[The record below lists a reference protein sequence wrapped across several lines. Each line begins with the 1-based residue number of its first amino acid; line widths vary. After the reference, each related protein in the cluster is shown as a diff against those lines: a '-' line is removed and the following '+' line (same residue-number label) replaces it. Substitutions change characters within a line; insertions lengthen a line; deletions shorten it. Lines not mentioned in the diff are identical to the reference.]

1 MVLDLVVIGLAINAG
16 PLHNSAFILLLSA
29 PRGVRKGLAFIL
41 AWLGCLVLVL
51 AAVLLLTGGKPP
63 APRSAPST
71 LALALKLVLG
81 IAMVVYAERKRS
93 RGGGRRPP
101 RTPKW
106 LGRLDSAS
114 GWTAAGLGVLL
125 QPWGLVAAGAAT
137 VVQAHLTS
145 LASYAALV
153 VFCLLATSGLIAMEL
168 YATFRPE
175 KARTELGALREW
187 TETHQDQVIVT
198 LSLLAGVWL
207 VAKSIYQLV

>member
-1 MVLDLVVIGLAINAG
+1 MVLDLVIIGLAINVG

-29 PRGVRKGLAFIL
+29 PRGVRKGLAFIM

-71 LALALKLVLG
+71 AALALKLVLG
-81 IAMVVYAERKRS
+81 TGMVVYAESKRR
-93 RGGGRRPP
+93 RGAGKRPH

-114 GWTAAGLGVLL
+114 GWTAAGLGFIL

-145 LASYAALV
+145 LASYVALV
-153 VFCLLATSGLIAMEL
+153 AFCLLATCGLIAMEL
-168 YATFRPE
+168 YATFRPA
-175 KARTELGALREW
+175 KARAELGALRDW
-187 TETHQDQVIVT
+187 TEGHQDQVIVT

>member
-1 MVLDLVVIGLAINAG
+1 MVLDLVIIAVAITMG

-51 AAVLLLTGGKPP
+51 AAVTLLTGGKPP

-81 IAMVVYAERKRS
+81 LGMVVYAERKR
-93 RGGGRRPP
+93 RRAARPR

-114 GWTAAGLGVLL
+114 GWTAAGLGVIL

-137 VVQAHLTS
+137 VVQAHLSS
-145 LASYAALV
+145 LGSYVALM
-153 VFCLLATSGLIAMEL
+153 VFCLLATFGLLVMEL
-168 YATFRPE
+168 YATFRPAE
-175 KARTELGALREW
+175 ARAGLAALREW
-187 TETHQDQVIVT
+187 TEGHQDQVIVT
-198 LSLLAGVWL
+198 LSLLVGVWL
-207 VAKSIYQLV
+207 VAKSLYQLV

>member
-1 MVLDLVVIGLAINAG
+1 MVLDLVVIGVAINLG

-51 AAVLLLTGGKPP
+51 AAVILLTGGKPP

-71 LALALKLVLG
+71 LALALKLLLG
-81 IAMVVYAERKRS
+81 LGMVAYAELKR
-93 RGGGRRPP
+93 RRRNRPR

-106 LGRLDSAS
+106 LARLDSVS
-114 GWTAAGLGVLL
+114 GWTAAGLGVIL

-145 LASYAALV
+145 LASYVALL
-153 VFCLLATSGLIAMEL
+153 VFCLLATCGLLAMEL
-168 YATFRPE
+168 YATFRP
-175 KARTELGALREW
+175 ARARSELAALREW
-187 TETHQDQVIVT
+187 MESHQDQVIVT
-198 LSLLAGVWL
+198 LSLLAGFWL
-207 VAKSIYQLV
+207 VAKSLYQLV

>member
-1 MVLDLVVIGLAINAG
+1 MVLDLVVIGLAINVG

-51 AAVLLLTGGKPP
+51 AVVILLTGGKPP

-71 LALALKLVLG
+71 VALALKLALG
-81 IAMVVYAERKRS
+81 IGMVVYAESKRRRS
-93 RGGGRRPP
+93 GSGRPHA
-101 RTPKW
+101 TPKW

-114 GWTAAGLGVLL
+114 GWTAAGLGVIL

-137 VVQAHLTS
+137 VVQAHLSS
-145 LASYAALV
+145 LGSYVALMA
-153 VFCLLATSGLIAMEL
+153 FCLLATSGLIAMEL
-168 YATFRPE
+168 YTTFRPA
-175 KARTELGALREW
+175 KSRAKLGALRDW
-187 TETHQDQVIVT
+187 TESHQDQVIVT
-198 LSLLAGVWL
+198 LSLLVGVWL

>member
-1 MVLDLVVIGLAINAG
+1 MVLDLVVIGLAINLG

-29 PRGVRKGLAFIL
+29 PRGVRRGLAFIL

-51 AAVLLLTGGKPP
+51 AAVILLTGGKPP

-81 IAMVVYAERKRS
+81 IGMVAYAEMKRR
-93 RGGGRRPP
+93 RGGRPRP
-101 RTPKW
+101 APKW

-114 GWTAAGLGVLL
+114 GWTAAGLGVVL

-145 LASYAALV
+145 LGSYVALM
-153 VFCLLATSGLIAMEL
+153 VFCLLATCGLLVMEL
-168 YATFRPE
+168 YATYRPAP
-175 KARTELGALREW
+175 ARAKLAALREW
-187 TETHQDQVIVT
+187 IESHQDQVIVT
-198 LSLLAGVWL
+198 LSLLVGFWL
-207 VAKSIYQLV
+207 VAKSVYQLV

>member
-1 MVLDLVVIGLAINAG
+1 MVLELVVIGLAINVG

-51 AAVLLLTGGKPP
+51 AAVILLTGGKPP

-71 LALALKLVLG
+71 VALALKLALG
-81 IAMVVYAERKRS
+81 VGMVAYAESKRR
-93 RGGGRRPP
+93 RGGSRRPH

-106 LGRLDSAS
+106 LGGLDSAS
-114 GWTAAGLGVLL
+114 GWTAAGLGVIL

-137 VVQAHLTS
+137 VVQAHLSS
-145 LASYAALV
+145 LGSYVALLA
-153 VFCLLATSGLIAMEL
+153 FCLLATSGLLAMEL
-168 YATFRPE
+168 YATFRPT
-175 KARTELGALREW
+175 KSRVKLAALRDW
-187 TETHQDQVIVT
+187 TESHQDQVVVT
-198 LSLLAGVWL
+198 LSLLVGVWL